1 MLSYIVAPLVGSVI
15 GYITNDIA
23 IRMLFRPHHAKY
35 IFGHKVPFTPGII
48 PKEKGRIAAAIG
60 SSISTNLMN
69 REVMEKNLLSPA
81 MLAKIEEAIDSFLI
95 EQKQNPEPL
104 RDFLCHYISK
114 EELDSIANQGST
126 DLTSL
131 LYEKLANSNV
141 GDKIAHVAVTHVMQ
155 KMRHFGSGIGD
166 KLADEGIGQGGGFG
180 DMLHRGI
187 KRIFGHQGS
196 NAAQQFI
203 NALAEPVEQALSK
216 NINDMLRN
224 NSKEIVGDLID
235 TETQSLLDRPMSDL
249 LKDKEEQ
256 ATRAKTS
263 LLSFYKTVISEH
275 LPKILETVDISTI
288 VENRI
293 NEMDMIEAE
302 EIILGVISKELRAIV
317 WLGAGLGFIMGF
329 INCLTSLFL

>member
-35 IFGHKVPFTPGII
+35 LFGHKLPFTPGII
-48 PKEKGRIAAAIG
+48 PKEKGRIATAIG
-60 SSISTNLMN
+60 SSISTHLMN
-69 REVMEKNLLSPA
+69 QEVLEKNLLSPE
-81 MLAKIEEAIDSFLI
+81 MLEKIEEAIDTFFI
-95 EQKQNPEPL
+95 EQKHNPEPL
-104 RDFLCHYISK
+104 RDFLCHYMSK
-114 EELDSIANQGST
+114 DELDAIAVQGSS

-131 LYEKLANSNV
+131 LYEKLASSSV

-166 KLADEGIGQGGGFG
+166 KLADEGIGHGGGFG
-180 DMLHRGI
+180 DMVHRGI

-203 NALAEPVEQALSK
+203 NALAEPVEQALSS
-216 NINDMLRN
+216 NINDMLRT
-224 NSKEIVGDLID
+224 NSKKIVGDLID
-235 TETQSLLDRPMSDL
+235 TETTALLDRPMSDL

-256 ATRAKTS
+256 TARAKAS
-263 LLSFYKTVISEH
+263 LLSFYQTIISEH

-293 NEMDMIEAE
+293 NEMDMVEAE
-302 EIILGVISKELRAIV
+302 KIIMEVLSKELRAIV
-317 WLGAGLGFIMGF
+317 WLGAGLGFLMGF
-329 INCLTSLFL
+329 VNCLIL